1 MSIVVSTLTL
11 GGFDALPAHDRQCV
25 FWTMDP
31 AAPSTATLVD
41 TEFEKEAWLSMVMLE
56 WGPCGQVAT
65 DVAGAD
71 VPASSDSVGCALYAP
86 PGAVPRVAHFP
97 TAPVSP
103 DAVLLT
109 SLYSPLSAEDGDGI
123 RDTLLHAVVR
133 DLVNRGVRALEAFGI
148 RLEDNEVDERRS
160 LIDTP
165 PCGEATCMI
174 DADFLEKYGFEVVA
188 PHHRFPRLRLELDR
202 DHGWKEDV
210 EAALERLLEAAALT
224 VVEADARVPV
234 GAR

>member
-11 GGFDALPAHDRQCV
+11 GGFESLPAHDRQCV

-31 AAPSTATLVD
+31 ASPSTENLVD
-41 TEFEKEAWLSMVMLE
+41 AEFEKEAWLSMVMLE

-65 DVAGAD
+65 GTAD
-71 VPASSDSVGCALYAP
+71 AEVPVSADAVGCALYAP
-86 PGAVPRVAHFP
+86 PRAVPRATHFP

-109 SLYSPLSAEDGDGI
+109 SLYSPLGAENGDDI
-123 RDTLLHAVVR
+123 REALMHAAVR
-133 DLVNRGVRALEAFGI
+133 DLINRGVRALEVFGI
-148 RLEDNEVDERRS
+148 RLDDDEKDSRYSGIADR
-160 LIDTP
+160 
-165 PCGEATCMI
+165 PCGDVTCMI

-188 PHHRFPRLRLELDR
+188 NHHRYPRLRLELDR

>member
-11 GGFDALPAHDRQCV
+11 GGFDSLPAHDRSCV

-31 AAPSTATLVD
+31 AAASTAALVD
-41 TEFEKEAWLSMVMLE
+41 SEFEKEAWLSMVMLE

-65 DVAGAD
+65 GAARSD
-71 VPASSDSVGCALYAP
+71 VPVAADAVGCALYAP
-86 PGAVPRVAHFP
+86 PRAVPRAAHFP

-109 SLYSPLSAEDGDGI
+109 SLYSPLAAEDGDDI
-123 RDTLLHAVVR
+123 REALMHATVR
-133 DLVNRGVRALEAFGI
+133 DLINRGVRALEVFGI
-148 RLEDNEVDERRS
+148 RLDDDEKESRYLGIGER
-160 LIDTP
+160 
-165 PCGEATCMI
+165 PCGELTCMI
-174 DADFLEKYGFEVVA
+174 DADFLEKYGFEVIA